1 MMAPAPMPRP
11 PPSLF
16 FFSISLSPS
25 PPTQTKMGALSNL
38 LTSRHAEIAKVLL
51 PTSIATGF
59 VWTMASGKPLLD
71 PYRWLSGEPKRR

>member
-1 MMAPAPMPRP
+1 
-11 PPSLF
+11 
-16 FFSISLSPS
+16 
-25 PPTQTKMGALSNL
+25 MGALSNL